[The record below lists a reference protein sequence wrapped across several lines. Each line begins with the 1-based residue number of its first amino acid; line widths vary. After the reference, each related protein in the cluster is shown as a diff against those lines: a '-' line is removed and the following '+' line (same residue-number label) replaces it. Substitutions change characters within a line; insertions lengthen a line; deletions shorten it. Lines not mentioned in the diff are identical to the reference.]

1 MTQTRRYS
9 GVVAGAVLTLVVG
22 AFLGDPWVVALA
34 AVPLAFVAVGL
45 LSSAPEPAVVID
57 RTVDPRQPVPADPV
71 TVRLVVR
78 NEGDSPIP
86 DLRLVDGV
94 PDGLSVVDGQQSTA
108 TALAPGESDTFTY
121 AVEAKRGSHS
131 FDTPSVRVRGLAT
144 GTYRDITPS
153 VTGDE
158 RFSARLYLDTPPTVR
173 ETATLVGAVTADTGG
188 SGIEFQTVRE
198 YRPGDPINRIEW
210 RHLARD
216 GELRTVN
223 FRERG
228 GLLVFVLVDCRPGG
242 DIELGPTRASGSEL
256 CRYAA
261 DRIVHA
267 LTGAGHETGVAVLD
281 SASIPL
287 VPTGSSNVQVQTR
300 KALRSVTDSTDWQG
314 PQLPLDTVGDGTTLS
329 ERLLKRFNPGTQ
341 VILVTPLGDDVPV
354 TVTRQLRA
362 SGHRVTVV
370 SPDTGGTETAG
381 GRLARAQRDA
391 RLARLREAGAET
403 IDWPRADPLP
413 VALSTGRADRTEGR
427 Q

>member
-1 MTQTRRYS
+1 MTRTRRYS
-9 GVVAGAVLTLVVG
+9 GVVAGALLTVVLG

-34 AVPLAFVAVGL
+34 AVPLLFVAVGL
-45 LSSAPEPAVVID
+45 LSTAPDPEIAVD
-57 RTVDPRQPVPADPV
+57 RTVNPRQSVPADSV
-71 TVRLVVR
+71 TVRLVIR

-94 PDGLSVVDGQQSTA
+94 PEELPVVDGEQSTA
-108 TALAPGESDTFTY
+108 TALAPGESDAFTY
-121 AVEAKRGSHS
+121 TVEAKRGSHS
-131 FDTPSVRVRGLAT
+131 FDPPRVRVRGLAT

-158 RFSARLYLDTPPTVR
+158 RFSARLYLETPPTVR

-210 RHLARD
+210 RRLARD

-242 DIELGPTRASGSEL
+242 DIELGPTRTSGSEL

-267 LTGAGHETGVAVLD
+267 LANAGHETGVAVLGSD
-281 SASIPL
+281 TIPWI
-287 VPTGSSNVQVQTR
+287 PTGSSSVQVQTR
-300 KALRSVTDSTDWQG
+300 RALRSVTDGADWHG
-314 PQLPLDTVGDGTTLS
+314 ARLPLDTVGDGTTLA
-329 ERLLKRFNPGTQ
+329 ERLLERFNPGTQ
-341 VILVTPLGDDVPV
+341 VVLVTPLGDDGPV
-354 TVTRQLRA
+354 AVTQQLRA

-370 SPDTGGTETAG
+370 SPDTGGAETAG
-381 GRLARAQRDA
+381 GRLVRAQRDA
-391 RLARLREAGAET
+391 RLVRLRDAGAET
-403 IDWPRADPLP
+403 IDWPRAEPLP
-413 VALSTGRADRTEGR
+413 VALSTGAGDRAERT